1 MYLTMTNLILAA
13 IAGLGTIC
21 GLILWYV
28 RRKHSQAYKIA
39 KLREKVDEIT
49 RTIVALEK
57 QPRTYSRLSRIAK
70 LYDERLQLNREIKYR
85 REAKQGNS

>member
-1 MYLTMTNLILAA
+1 MTNLILAA
-13 IAGLGTIC
+13 ITALGSLAGLV
-21 GLILWYV
+21 LWYV
-28 RRKHSQAYKIA
+28 KRKHSQAYKIA

-57 QPRTYSRLSRIAK
+57 QPRTYSRAARIAK
-70 LYDERLQLNREIKYR
+70 LLSDRMHLNREIKYR